1 MVAIMPMVPRNK
13 VLLIDDEAPLLLGLS
28 VIMKREGYEVLTAK
42 NGSEGLQLAKS
53 EKPDVIISDV
63 MMPSPN
69 GFELRD
75 ILNQDDEM
83 AGIPFIFLTAKI
95 EQEDKIRGIVG
106 GADDYITKPF
116 DRRELIARVEAI
128 LRRKAIERSNG
139 LKEAQAS
146 VEEEMGRFKQEIVQN
161 VRHELRTPL
170 VNVMLPLELAISN
183 KFDEP
188 IEQVNFIKAA
198 LANAE
203 RMQSLVEDFIIL
215 SELDQGSL
223 NAIKQEIQF
232 ETNILPA
239 IKKRLAFYTEKH
251 LELDVINSYK
261 GRFYGPRN
269 EVKRAIL
276 HLVDNAFKFSP
287 DGGTIRLEVVSLNP
301 DELTVIVTD
310 QGPGIPMHQREKVFE
325 KFYQISQGGDRKYQ
339 GLGVGLTISREIAR
353 SIGGDVNI
361 LDSSTGTVAVLR
373 LPLGKA
379 GE

>member
-1 MVAIMPMVPRNK
+1 MVAIMPMVQPNK

-28 VIMKREGYEVLTAK
+28 MIMKREGYEVLTAK

-116 DRRELIARVEAI
+116 DRKELVARVEAI
-128 LRRKAIERSNG
+128 LRRKAIERTIG
-139 LKEAQAS
+139 IKEAQAS
-146 VEEEMGRFKQEIVQN
+146 IEEEIGRFKQEIVQN

-170 VNVMLPLELAISN
+170 INVMLPLELAISN

-203 RMQSLVEDFIIL
+203 KMQSLVEDFIIL
-215 SELDQGSL
+215 SQIDQGSL
-223 NAIKQEIQF
+223 NTIKQEIHF
-232 ETNILPA
+232 ETHILPA
-239 IKKRLAFYTEKH
+239 IKKRQAFYTEKH

-276 HLVDNAFKFSP
+276 HLVDNALKFSP

-361 LDSSTGTVAVLR
+361 LDSNTGAIAVLR

>member
-1 MVAIMPMVPRNK
+1 MIQRNK

-28 VIMKREGYEVLTAK
+28 VIMKREGYEVFTAK
-42 NGSEGLQLAKS
+42 NGSEGLELAKS
-53 EKPDVIISDV
+53 KKPDVIISDV

-75 ILNQDDEM
+75 LLNQDDEM

-95 EQEDKIRGIVG
+95 EQADKIRGIVG

-116 DRRELIARVEAI
+116 DRNELVARVEAI

-139 LKEAQAS
+139 IKEAQTNA
-146 VEEEMGRFKQEIVQN
+146 EEEMDRFKQEIVQN

-203 RMQSLVEDFIIL
+203 KMQSLVEDFIIM
-215 SELDQGSL
+215 SEIDQGGL
-223 NAIKQEIQF
+223 NTINQEIHF
-232 ETNILPA
+232 ESNIEPA
-239 IKKRLAFYTEKH
+239 IQKRLAYYKDKQ
-251 LELDVINSYK
+251 LKLDLIKSFS
-261 GRFYGPRN
+261 GRLYGPRN
-269 EVKRAIL
+269 EIKRAIL
-276 HLVDNAFKFSP
+276 HLMDNAFKFSP
-287 DGGTIRLEVVSLNP
+287 EGGTIRLEIVSLKP
-301 DELTVIVTD
+301 DELAVIVTD
-310 QGPGIPMHQREKVFE
+310 HGPGIPLEMRERVFE
-325 KFYQISQGGDRKYQ
+325 KFFQISQGSDRKYQ
-339 GLGVGLTISREIAR
+339 GLGLGLTIAREIAR
-353 SIGGDVNI
+353 ALGGDVNI
-361 LDSSTGTVAVLR
+361 LERTTGTAVILR

-379 GE
+379 AE